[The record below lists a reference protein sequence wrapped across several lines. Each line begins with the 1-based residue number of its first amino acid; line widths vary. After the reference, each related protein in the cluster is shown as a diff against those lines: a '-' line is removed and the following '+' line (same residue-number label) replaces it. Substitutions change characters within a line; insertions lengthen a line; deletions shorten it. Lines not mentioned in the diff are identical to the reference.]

1 MKQHLIPARRRSSSL
16 TGPVYLDQSGRGVL
30 DATEGLEVRRVTQV
44 RRQRVV
50 DCFRPRFEFDEE
62 IVQVGPH
69 DFVLFVHTN
78 ILLRYSLQHGDIS

>member
-30 DATEGLEVRRVTQV
+30 NASEGLKIRRVAQV

-50 DCFRPRFEFDEE
+50 DCFRSRFEFDQE
-62 IVQVGPH
+62 VDQVGPYGCI
-69 DFVLFVHTN
+69 LFIHTN
-78 ILLRYSLQHGDIS
+78 ILLR